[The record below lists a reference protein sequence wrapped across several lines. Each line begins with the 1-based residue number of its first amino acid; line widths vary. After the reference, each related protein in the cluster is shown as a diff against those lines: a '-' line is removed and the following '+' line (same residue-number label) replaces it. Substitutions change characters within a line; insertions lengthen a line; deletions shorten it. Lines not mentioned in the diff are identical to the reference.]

1 MCSNHLLHLSKI
13 TQQLTSY
20 SQNKL
25 NFIIMVF
32 LGQNKIIFF
41 INNEKKFFKNDV
53 FKTHIKYYN
62 NQHYINK
69 IKPILK
75 LWFFEKNNKK

>member
-32 LGQNKIIFF
+32 LGQNKIIF
-41 INNEKKFFKNDV
+41 
-53 FKTHIKYYN
+53 
-62 NQHYINK
+62 
-69 IKPILK
+69 L
-75 LWFFEKNNKK
+75 

>member
-41 INNEKKFFKNDV
+41 KNNEKKFFKNDV
-53 FKTHIKYYN
+53 FKNPY
-62 NQHYINK
+62 
-69 IKPILK
+69 
-75 LWFFEKNNKK
+75 

>member
-32 LGQNKIIFF
+32 LGQNKIIFLK
-41 INNEKKFFKNDV
+41 IMKKNFSKMMCS
-53 FKTHIKYYN
+53 KTHIRYL
-62 NQHYINK
+62 Q
-69 IKPILK
+69 
-75 LWFFEKNNKK
+75 